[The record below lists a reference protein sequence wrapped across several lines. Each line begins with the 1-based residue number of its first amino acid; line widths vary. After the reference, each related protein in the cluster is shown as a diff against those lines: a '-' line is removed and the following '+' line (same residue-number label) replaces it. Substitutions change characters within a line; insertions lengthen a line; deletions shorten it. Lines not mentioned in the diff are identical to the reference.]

1 MCRLAYGGF
10 VQADGP
16 LPMFIGEVLPV
27 CFSLVALAIVFVLSS
42 GFGEVAL
49 AIVFV
54 LSSGFGEVLSGFRF
68 LWWHLASCVILVPAS

>member
-42 GFGEVAL
+42 GFGEV
-49 AIVFV
+49 
-54 LSSGFGEVLSGFRF
+54 LSGFRF